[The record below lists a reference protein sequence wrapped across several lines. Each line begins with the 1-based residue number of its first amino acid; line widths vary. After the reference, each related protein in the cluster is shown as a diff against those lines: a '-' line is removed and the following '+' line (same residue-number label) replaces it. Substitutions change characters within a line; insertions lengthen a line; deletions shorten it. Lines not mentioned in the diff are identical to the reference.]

1 MTSVVRSV
9 GLVSS
14 PSALRGRSGAL
25 FNLLSAIALFAA
37 LIVPTIASAQVPVPS
52 SAAPGRERQ
61 QFQTPEAPR
70 AVPGGP
76 RVSLPSTTAPAEAKT
91 TKLVIRKIRV
101 TGSTVYTQEQLAP
114 LYEELVGKRVT
125 LQAVYDLA
133 QKITAKYGA
142 DGYVLS
148 RAIVPEQE
156 LDPKGASVTI
166 EVVEGYVDKVV
177 WPEKL
182 SRYRDFFTDYAAR
195 ITADRPVNIKTLER
209 YLLLANDLPGLKF
222 TTKLEA
228 SKTNKGAST
237 LVVEVTEK
245 PVDVLARVDNR
256 GTNSRGPLQYVVSPT
271 FNNLFGKHDALTLS
285 YAATVPFSELQF
297 VAPSYRQVLTSEG
310 LTFFANGSYSWGY
323 PAIPLN
329 PILKFRTYSNYVESG
344 LSYPIIRAREKNLT
358 VSGLGFMS
366 ESYSYLGVAENQVD
380 RLRGL
385 RAKLDGDMADSTGG
399 INQFNITL
407 SKGFHGLGS
416 TDNLPDPNNNFFGGP
431 SNPFGKVDFGKAEG
445 FYARTQPLID
455 RFSAQIA
462 AYGQYA
468 FTPLL
473 VPEQCGFG
481 GRQFGRAFD
490 PSDLLGDHC
499 WMVSGELRY
508 DLPAVTLPA
517 VTSLAN
523 TQVNTQFYGFTD
535 RGTRYILAGATSDV
549 GTSQSAASA
558 GGGVRLNWQNYLS
571 VDLSAA
577 KAIEGPR
584 NVTRFFFIATARY

>member
-1 MTSVVRSV
+1 MTSFVRSV
-9 GLVSS
+9 GLVLS
-14 PSALRGRSGAL
+14 PNVLRGCLGAALR
-25 FNLLSAIALFAA
+25 LLPAILLLAA
-37 LIVPTIASAQVPVPS
+37 LIFPTIVSAQVVVPGG
-52 SAAPGRERQ
+52 AAPGRERQ

-76 RVSLPSTTAPAEAKT
+76 RVSLPSTTAPAEAKD
-91 TKLVIRKIRV
+91 TKLFIRKIRV
-101 TGSTVYTQEQLAP
+101 VGSTVYTQEQLAP
-114 LYEELVGKRVT
+114 LYEELLRKSVS

-156 LDPKGASVTI
+156 LDPKGASITI

-177 WPEKL
+177 WPKKL
-182 SRYRDFFTDYAAR
+182 ARYRDFFTDYAAR
-195 ITADRPVNIKTLER
+195 ITADRPINIKTLER

-228 SKTNKGAST
+228 SKTTKGAST
-237 LVVEVTEK
+237 LTVEVTEK
-245 PVDVLARVDNR
+245 PVDVIARVDNR
-256 GTNSRGPLQYVVSPT
+256 GTNSRGPLQWIVSPT
-271 FNNLFGKHDALTLS
+271 FNNMFGKHGALTLG
-285 YAATVPFSELQF
+285 YAATVPFSELQY
-297 VAPSYRQVLTSEG
+297 VAPGYRQVLTSEG

-323 PAIPLN
+323 PAVQIPDAF
-329 PILKFRTYSNYVESG
+329 KFRTYSNYVESG
-344 LSYPIIRAREKNLT
+344 LTYPIIRAREKNLAL
-358 VSGLGFMS
+358 SGLAFMS
-366 ESYSYLGVAENQVD
+366 DSYSFLGEDANQID

-385 RAKLDGDMADSTGG
+385 RAKLDGDMAESSGA
-399 INQFNITL
+399 INQFNITI
-407 SKGFHGLGS
+407 SKGFLGLGS
-416 TDNLPDPNNNFFGGP
+416 TQNSSDPTGPLVAGGP
-431 SNPFGKVDFGKAEG
+431 SNPWGKVDFAKAEG
-445 FYARTQPLID
+445 FYARTQPIVD

-473 VPEQCGFG
+473 VPEQCGYG

-499 WMVSGELRY
+499 WMASAELRY
-508 DLPAVTLPA
+508 DLPAVT
-517 VTSLAN
+517 SFAN

-558 GGGVRLNWQNYLS
+558 GGGVRLNWQNYLN

>member
-1 MTSVVRSV
+1 MTLFVFGRCRF
-9 GLVSS
+9 VSS
-14 PSALRGRSGAL
+14 PRNQTRGRRAR
-25 FNLLSAIALFAA
+25 FTWPVLFAA
-37 LIVPTIASAQVPVPS
+37 LLAPSLVQAQVALPGG
-52 SAAPGRERQ
+52 AAPGRERE
-61 QFQTPEAPR
+61 QFQTPQAPR

-76 RVSLPSTTAPAEAKT
+76 SVSLPSTTAPAEAKT
-91 TKLVIRKIRV
+91 TKVVIRRV
-101 TGSTVYTQEQLAP
+101 KVIGSTVYTDEQLAP
-114 LYEELVGKRVT
+114 LWEDLLGKSVT

-156 LDPKGASVTI
+156 LNPKGASIKI

-177 WPEKL
+177 WPEKV
-182 SRYRDFFTDYAAR
+182 RKYRDFFTDYEAR
-195 ITADRPVNIKTLER
+195 IIADRPINIRTLER

-237 LVVEVTEK
+237 LIVEVTEK
-245 PVDVLARVDNR
+245 PVEVSARIDNR
-256 GTNSRGPLQYVVSPT
+256 GTKSRGPLQFIVSPS
-271 FNNLFGKHDALTLS
+271 FNNFARGHEQLTIS
-285 YAATVPFSELQF
+285 YAGASPLSELQF
-297 VAPSYRQVLTSEG
+297 VAPAYRQVLTSEG
-310 LTFFANGSYSWGY
+310 LSFFVNGSYSWGY
-323 PAIPLN
+323 PGIPIN
-329 PILKFRTYSNYVESG
+329 PILKFRTYSNFVETG
-344 LSYPIIRAREKNLT
+344 LAYPIIRSREKNLQ

-366 ESYSYLGVAENQVD
+366 ESYSFLGLPANQVD

-416 TDNLPDPNNNFFGGP
+416 TDNLDNPLVSFEGGP
-431 SNPFGKVDFGKAEG
+431 SNPYGKVDFGKAEG

-455 RFSAQIA
+455 RLSAQIA

-490 PSDLLGDHC
+490 PSDLIGDHC

-508 DLPAVTLPA
+508 DLPAVTPF
-517 VTSLAN
+517 AN
-523 TQVNTQFYGFTD
+523 TQVNTQVYGFTD
-535 RGTRYILAGATSDV
+535 TGRVYTLAGTNGVGTPQSATSV
-549 GTSQSAASA
+549 
-558 GGGVRLNWQNYLS
+558 GGGVRLGWQNYLN

-577 KAIEGPR
+577 KAVEGPR
-584 NVTRFFFIATARY
+584 DVTRFFFIATARY

>member
-1 MTSVVRSV
+1 MTSVGRSV

-14 PSALRGRSGAL
+14 PGAFRGRSGAKS
-25 FNLLSAIALFAA
+25 NLLSAIVVLAA
-37 LIVPTIASAQVPVPS
+37 LIVPDVAFAQVQLPS
-52 SAAPGRERQ
+52 SVAPGRERQ
-61 QFQTPEAPR
+61 QFQTPQAPR

-76 RVSLPSTTAPAEAKT
+76 SVSLPSTTAPAEAKT

-114 LYEELVGKRVT
+114 LYEELVGKRVA
-125 LQAVYDLA
+125 LQEVYDLA

-156 LDPKGASVTI
+156 LDPKGASITI

-177 WPEKL
+177 WPDVVKK
-182 SRYRDFFTDYAAR
+182 YRDFFADYEAR

-209 YLLLANDLPGLKF
+209 YLLLANDLPGLRF

-228 SKTNKGAST
+228 SKKNKGAST
-237 LVVEVTEK
+237 LIVEVTEK
-245 PVDVLARVDNR
+245 PVDVNARIDNR
-256 GTNSRGPLQYVVSPT
+256 GTLSRGPLQFIVSPT
-271 FNNLFGKHDALTLS
+271 FNNFLRQHGALTLS
-285 YAATVPFSELQF
+285 YAATSPFSELQF

-310 LTFFANGSYSWGY
+310 LTFFANISYSWGY
-323 PAIPLN
+323 PGVVVPDNFKL
-329 PILKFRTYSNYVESG
+329 RTYSDYIESG

-358 VSGLGFMS
+358 VSGLAFVS
-366 ESYSYLGVAENQVD
+366 DSYSRVDGDPNQTD

-385 RAKLDGDMADSTGG
+385 RAKLDGDMADSKGG

-407 SKGFHGLGS
+407 SKGFLGLGS
-416 TDNLPDPNNNFFGGP
+416 TSNLSDPNAPLIPGGP
-431 SNPFGKVDFGKAEG
+431 SNPWGKVDFGKAEG
-445 FYARTQPLID
+445 FYARTQPLFD

-468 FTPLL
+468 FTPLP
-473 VPEQCGFG
+473 VPEQCGYG
-481 GRQFGRAFD
+481 GRQFGRAYD
-490 PSDLLGDHC
+490 PSDLIGDHC
-499 WMVSGELRY
+499 WMASAELRY
-508 DLPAVTLPA
+508 DLPA

-535 RGTRYILAGATSDV
+535 RGTRYIIAGSTSDV

>member
-1 MTSVVRSV
+1 VLVASVLAPS
-9 GLVSS
+9 LVQ
-14 PSALRGRSGAL
+14 
-25 FNLLSAIALFAA
+25 
-37 LIVPTIASAQVPVPS
+37 AQVALPGG
-52 SAAPGRERQ
+52 AAPGRERE
-61 QFQTPEAPR
+61 QFQTPQAPR
-70 AVPGGP
+70 ALPGGP
-76 RVSLPSTTAPAEAKT
+76 SVSLPSTTAPAEAKT
-91 TKLVIRKIRV
+91 TKIVIRRV
-101 TGSTVYTQEQLAP
+101 KVVGSTVYTDEQLAP
-114 LYEELVGKRVT
+114 LWQELLGKSVT

-156 LDPKGASVTI
+156 LNPKGASITI

-177 WPEKL
+177 WPEKVKK
-182 SRYRDFFTDYAAR
+182 YRDFFTGYEAR
-195 ITADRPVNIKTLER
+195 IIADRPINIRTLER

-237 LVVEVTEK
+237 LIVEVTEK
-245 PVDVLARVDNR
+245 PIDVSARIDNR
-256 GTNSRGPLQYVVSPT
+256 GTKSRGPLQFIVSPS
-271 FNNLFGKHDALTLS
+271 FNNLARAHEQLTLS
-285 YAATVPFSELQF
+285 YAGVSPLSELQF
-297 VAPSYRQVLTSEG
+297 VAPAYRQVLTSEG

-323 PAIPLN
+323 PGVVVPQVIKL
-329 PILKFRTYSNYVESG
+329 RTYSNFAEVG
-344 LSYPIIRAREKNLT
+344 LAYPIIRSREKNLQ

-366 ESYSYLGVAENQVD
+366 ESYSFLGLPANQVD

-416 TDNLPDPNNNFFGGP
+416 TDNLANPLVSFEGGP
-431 SNPFGKVDFGKAEG
+431 SNPYGKVDFGKAEG
-445 FYARTQPLID
+445 FYARTQPLLD

-490 PSDLLGDHC
+490 PSDLIGDHC

-508 DLPAVTLPA
+508 DLPAVTPF
-517 VTSLAN
+517 AN
-523 TQVNTQFYGFTD
+523 SQVNTQVYGFTD
-535 RGTRYILAGATSDV
+535 KGRVYTLAGTNGVGTPQSATSV
-549 GTSQSAASA
+549 
-558 GGGVRLNWQNYLS
+558 GGGVRLGWQNYLN

-577 KAIEGPR
+577 KAVEGPR
-584 NVTRFFFIATARY
+584 DVTRFFFIATARY

>member
-1 MTSVVRSV
+1 MTSVGRSV

-14 PSALRGRSGAL
+14 PNALRGRSGAK
-25 FNLLSAIALFAA
+25 FNLLSALVLLAA
-37 LIVPTIASAQVPVPS
+37 LIVPNIASAQLPSAPVSPPPGAS
-52 SAAPGRERQ
+52 PGREIQ
-61 QFQTPEAPR
+61 QFRTPQAPR

-76 RVSLPSTTAPAEAKT
+76 RQSLPSTTAPAEAKT

-114 LYEELVGKRVT
+114 LYEEVVGKRVT
-125 LQAVYDLA
+125 LQEVYDLA

-148 RAIVPEQE
+148 RAVVPEQE
-156 LDPKGASVTI
+156 LDPKGASITI

-177 WPEKL
+177 WPQKL
-182 SRYRDFFTDYAAR
+182 ARYRDFFTDYAAR

-245 PVDVLARVDNR
+245 PMDVLVRVDNR
-256 GTNSRGPLQYVVSPT
+256 GTNSRGPLQFVVSPT

-297 VAPSYRQVLTSEG
+297 VAPSYRQVLTPEG

-344 LSYPIIRAREKNLT
+344 LSYPIIRSREKNLT

-416 TDNLPDPNNNFFGGP
+416 TDNLPDPSNNFFGGP

-473 VPEQCGFG
+473 VPEQCGYG
-481 GRQFGRAFD
+481 GRVFGRAFD

-499 WMVSGELRY
+499 WMASAELRY
-508 DLPAVTLPA
+508 DLPAVT
-517 VTSLAN
+517 SFAN

-558 GGGVRLNWQNYLS
+558 GGGVRLNWQNYLN

>member
-1 MTSVVRSV
+1 MTSFVRSV

-14 PSALRGRSGAL
+14 PNALRGRSGAVVGLLPAVLL
-25 FNLLSAIALFAA
+25 FVA
-37 LIVPTIASAQVPVPS
+37 LIAPTIASAQVAVPGG
-52 SAAPGRERQ
+52 AAPGRERQ
-61 QFQTPEAPR
+61 QFQVPEAPR

-76 RVSLPSTTAPAEAKT
+76 RVSLPSTTAPAEAKS

-101 TGSTVYTQEQLAP
+101 VGSTVYTQEQLAP
-114 LYEELVGKRVT
+114 LYEEVIGKRVT
-125 LQAVYDLA
+125 LQTVYDLA

-156 LDPKGASVTI
+156 LDPKGASITI

-228 SKTNKGAST
+228 SKKNKGAST
-237 LVVEVTEK
+237 LIVEVTEK
-245 PVDVLARVDNR
+245 PVEVNARIDNR
-256 GTNSRGPLQYVVSPT
+256 GTKSRGPLQFIVSPT
-271 FNNLFGKHDALTLS
+271 FNNLLGKHEALTIS
-285 YAATVPFSELQF
+285 YAGTSPLSELQF
-297 VAPSYRQVLTSEG
+297 VAPSWRQVLTSEG

-323 PAIPLN
+323 PSVSLPETF
-329 PILKFRTYSNYVESG
+329 KFRTYSNYVESG

-358 VSGLGFMS
+358 VSGLAFAS
-366 ESYSYLGVAENQVD
+366 ESYSFLGFVDPGPNQVD

-385 RAKLDGDMADSTGG
+385 RIKLDGDMADSTGG

-407 SKGFHGLGS
+407 SKGFLGLGS
-416 TDNLPDPNNNFFGGP
+416 TQNLPNPPISFEGGP
-431 SNPFGKVDFGKAEG
+431 SNPFGRVDFGKAEG
-445 FYARTQPLID
+445 FYSRTQPLFD

-499 WMVSGELRY
+499 WMASAELRY
-508 DLPAVTLPA
+508 DLPAA
-517 VTSLAN
+517 VTPFPSAQL
-523 TQVNTQFYGFTD
+523 YGFTD
-535 RGTRYILAGATSDV
+535 RGTRYIIAGATSDV

-558 GGGVRLNWQNYLS
+558 GGGVRLAWQNYLN

-584 NVTRFFFIATARY
+584 NATRFFFIATARY

>member
-1 MTSVVRSV
+1 MTSFVRSV

-14 PSALRGRSGAL
+14 PNALRGRSGAACRL
-25 FNLLSAIALFAA
+25 WPTILLLAA
-37 LIVPTIASAQVPVPS
+37 LIIPTIASAQVAVPGG
-52 SAAPGRERQ
+52 AAPGRERQ
-61 QFQTPEAPR
+61 QFQVPEAPR

-101 TGSTVYTQEQLAP
+101 VGSTVYTQEQLAP
-114 LYEELVGKRVT
+114 LYEEVIGKRVT
-125 LQAVYDLA
+125 LQTVYDLA

-156 LDPKGASVTI
+156 LDPKGASITI

-228 SKTNKGAST
+228 SKKNKGAST
-237 LVVEVTEK
+237 LIVEVTEK
-245 PVDVLARVDNR
+245 PVEVNARIDNR
-256 GTNSRGPLQYVVSPT
+256 GTKSRGPLQFIVSPT
-271 FNNLFGKHDALTLS
+271 INNVFGKHEALTIS
-285 YAATVPFSELQF
+285 YAGTSPLSELQF
-297 VAPSYRQVLTSEG
+297 VAPSWRQVLTSEG
-310 LTFFANGSYSWGY
+310 LTFFANGSYAWGY
-323 PAIPLN
+323 PGV
-329 PILKFRTYSNYVESG
+329 PINDLFKFRTYSNYAEGG
-344 LSYPIIRAREKNLT
+344 LSYPIVRAREKNLT
-358 VSGLGFMS
+358 VSGLAFAS
-366 ESYSYLGVAENQVD
+366 ESYSYLGVSPNQVD

-385 RAKLDGDMADSTGG
+385 RAKLDGDMADSSGG

-407 SKGFHGLGS
+407 SKGFTGLGS
-416 TDNLPDPNNNFFGGP
+416 TQNLPNPNISFDGGP
-431 SNPFGKVDFGKAEG
+431 SNPFGRVDFGKAEG
-445 FYARTQPLID
+445 FYSRTQPLFD

-468 FTPLL
+468 FTPLM

-499 WMVSGELRY
+499 WMASAELRY
-508 DLPAVTLPA
+508 DLPGTVTPFPN
-517 VTSLAN
+517 V
-523 TQVNTQFYGFTD
+523 QVYGFTD
-535 RGTRYILAGATSDV
+535 RGTRYIIAGSTSDV

-558 GGGVRLNWQNYLS
+558 GGGVRLGWQNYLN

-584 NVTRFFFIATARY
+584 NATRFFFIATARY

>member
-1 MTSVVRSV
+1 MTSFVRSV

-14 PSALRGRSGAL
+14 PNALRGRSGAGL
-25 FNLLSAIALFAA
+25 HLLPAIVLLAA
-37 LIVPTIASAQVPVPS
+37 LIFPTIASAQVQVPS
-52 SAAPGRERQ
+52 GAAPGRERQ

-76 RVSLPSTTAPAEAKT
+76 RVSLPSTTAPAEAKD

-101 TGSTVYTQEQLAP
+101 VGSTIYTDEQLAP
-114 LYEELVGKRVT
+114 LYEDLIGKSVS

-148 RAIVPEQE
+148 RAVVPEQE
-156 LDPKGASVTI
+156 LNPKGAFIKI
-166 EVVEGYVDKVV
+166 EIVEGYVDRVV

-195 ITADRPVNIKTLER
+195 IAADRPVNIKTLER

-228 SKTNKGAST
+228 SKKNKGAST
-237 LVVEVTEK
+237 LIVEVTDK
-245 PVDVLARVDNR
+245 PMEVVARVDNR
-256 GTNSRGPLQYVVSPT
+256 GTVSRGPLQYIVSPT
-271 FNNLFGKHDALTLS
+271 LNNMFGKHEALTLS

-297 VAPSYRQVLTSEG
+297 VAPSYRQVLNSEG

-323 PAIPLN
+323 PAIPL
-329 PILKFRTYSNYVESG
+329 PEVIKFRTYSNYVESG

-358 VSGLGFMS
+358 VSGLAFMS
-366 ESYSYLGVAENQVD
+366 ESYSFLGLPANQVD

-385 RAKLDGDMADSTGG
+385 RAKLDGDMAESSGG
-399 INQFNITL
+399 AINQFNITL
-407 SKGFHGLGS
+407 SKGFLGLGS
-416 TDNLPDPNNNFFGGP
+416 TQNLPDPPNSFEGGP
-431 SNPFGKVDFGKAEG
+431 SNPWGKVDFGKAEG
-445 FYARTQPLID
+445 FYARTQPLCD

-468 FTPLL
+468 FTPLP
-473 VPEQCGFG
+473 VPEQCGYG

-499 WMVSGELRY
+499 WMASAELRY
-508 DLPAVTLPA
+508 DLPAVTPF
-517 VTSLAN
+517 AN
-523 TQVNTQFYGFTD
+523 SQVNTQVYGFTD

-558 GGGVRLNWQNYLS
+558 GGGVRWAWQNYLN